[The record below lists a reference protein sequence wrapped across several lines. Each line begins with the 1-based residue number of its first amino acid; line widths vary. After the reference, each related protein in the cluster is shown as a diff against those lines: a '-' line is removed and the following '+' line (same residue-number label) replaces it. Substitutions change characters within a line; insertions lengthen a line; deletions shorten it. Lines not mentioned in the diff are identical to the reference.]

1 MLEARDLA
9 FRYGPRQPLI
19 VSDFD
24 IAIQSGEVVGLSGP
38 SGRGKST
45 IGQLLARHL
54 RPTAGAISVDGSPP
68 PEHGFNPVQFL
79 SQSPVFAVNPRWTIG
94 RIVSEAWTP
103 DVETMAALGI
113 RTAWLD
119 RYPHELSGGE
129 MQRVIILRTLAP
141 GLRYLIADEI
151 TSMLDPLAQAEIW
164 KALLEVA
171 KRRAVGI
178 LAISH
183 DAHLLGRVAD
193 RVVAV

>member
-19 VSDFD
+19 VSGFD
-24 IAIQSGEVVGLSGP
+24 IAVQPSEVVGLSGP

-45 IGQLLARHL
+45 IGRLLARHL
-54 RPTAGAISVDGSPP
+54 RPTAGKVTVGGSLL
-68 PEHGFNPVQFL
+68 PEQGFNPVQFL

-103 DVETMAALGI
+103 DAETIALLGV
-113 RTAWLD
+113 RTAWFD

-129 MQRVIILRTLAP
+129 MQRVTILRALAP
-141 GLRYLIADEI
+141 SVRYLVADEI
-151 TSMLDPLAQAEIW
+151 TSMLDPIAQAEIW
-164 KALLEVA
+164 KALLDIVE
-171 KRRAVGI
+171 KRSIGI

-183 DAHLLGRVAD
+183 DANLLGRIASRALVL
-193 RVVAV
+193 